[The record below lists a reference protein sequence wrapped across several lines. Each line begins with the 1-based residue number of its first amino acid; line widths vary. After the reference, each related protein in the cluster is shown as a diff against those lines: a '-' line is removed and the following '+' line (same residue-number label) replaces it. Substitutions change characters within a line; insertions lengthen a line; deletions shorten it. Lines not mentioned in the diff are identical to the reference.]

1 MVLAVL
7 TVHSTAM
14 IYAQLKAVPAWA
26 THMTP
31 VMYLGFALASGYL
44 LWIVVEQY
52 AWGMPTSELSFTS
65 RLTYLALHCTSW
77 LVMWLWWQRKDRL
90 HSDSSTIETATQ
102 LGTMGD
108 VRPFE
113 LPHMGSNY
121 LTSEMGYRM
130 RRDRGTMLRLLSGGV
145 GFILPVA
152 LFLFNVDLIFQF
164 ACQLTGMVIARWLFF
179 ADSSHTSMLYYRG
192 TPAK

>member
-1 MVLAVL
+1 MRLFESDSPFAFTQQILVSAVIGFVLSSLALTSSLFHLRRPSRAWRALSQWRSSWLSREGILAILTLAVLFLVLVSSIFLTPPPKIFPVIIMVLAVL

-52 AWGMPTSELSFTS
+52 AWKMPTSELSFTS
-65 RLTYLALHCTSW
+65 RWTYLALHCTSW

-90 HSDSSTIETATQ
+90 HSGGSTI
-102 LGTMGD
+102 
-108 VRPFE
+108 
-113 LPHMGSNY
+113 
-121 LTSEMGYRM
+121 
-130 RRDRGTMLRLLSGGV
+130 
-145 GFILPVA
+145 
-152 LFLFNVDLIFQF
+152 
-164 ACQLTGMVIARWLFF
+164 
-179 ADSSHTSMLYYRG
+179 
-192 TPAK
+192 